1 MLYRLIVSRIKTCH
15 FSNYDFT
22 SHNMKCIQMIFQFYY
37 PGILYILVGSNY
49 LTNDLWLV
57 MNSLMKTYNN
67 HFLYF
72 SYVEKFTE
80 FIHSFVQ
87 SHLRRFENSLQFP
100 IHDFLALLYKYTFAQ
115 PRPDGY
121 MACLDIW

>member
-1 MLYRLIVSRIKTCH
+1 MHI
-15 FSNYDFT
+15 YDI
-22 SHNMKCIQMIFQFYY
+22 S
-37 PGILYILVGSNY
+37 ILL
-49 LTNDLWLV
+49 
-57 MNSLMKTYNN
+57 NSLMKIYNN
-67 HFLYF
+67 PFLYNF

>member
-1 MLYRLIVSRIKTCH
+1 MHTNDIS
-15 FSNYDFT
+15 
-22 SHNMKCIQMIFQFYY
+22 
-37 PGILYILVGSNY
+37 ILLPRDILVGSNY

-67 HFLYF
+67 HFFYF

>member
-1 MLYRLIVSRIKTCH
+1 MHI
-15 FSNYDFT
+15 YDI
-22 SHNMKCIQMIFQFYY
+22 SI
-37 PGILYILVGSNY
+37 
-49 LTNDLWLV
+49 LWLV
-57 MNSLMKTYNN
+57 MNSLMKIYNN
-67 HFLYF
+67 PFLYNF